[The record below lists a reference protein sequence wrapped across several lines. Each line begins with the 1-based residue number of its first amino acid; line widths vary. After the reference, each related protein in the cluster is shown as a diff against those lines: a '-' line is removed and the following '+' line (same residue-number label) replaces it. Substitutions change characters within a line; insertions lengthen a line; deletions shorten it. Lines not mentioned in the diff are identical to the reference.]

1 MENFFKL
8 YYQYK
13 RKVDALFMVVV
24 GIVLFFLFWFLPPAS
39 SAWDKIMYGT
49 GYVCAALSFVCG
61 LLFLFGLVPHN
72 IQKSYDKAEQIV
84 NDSEKLK
91 QIEKR
96 PAISALQNTLT
107 FFIPVIAIVIL
118 GCIIWEYSWWNIG
131 YLALFMAVYYL
142 SLIHISEPT
151 RPY

>member
-1 MENFFKL
+1 MNMENFFKL

-84 NDSEKLK
+84 NDSGKAQTNREKASY
-91 QIEKR
+91 IC
-96 PAISALQNTLT
+96 
-107 FFIPVIAIVIL
+107 IAKYINLLYSRYSDRNIRLYNL
-118 GCIIWEYSWWNIG
+118 GIFLVEYWI
-131 YLALFMAVYYL
+131 F
-142 SLIHISEPT
+142 SLIHGCIL
-151 RPY
+151 YL

>member
-1 MENFFKL
+1 M
-8 YYQYK
+8 
-13 RKVDALFMVVV
+13 RRAL
-24 GIVLFFLFWFLPPAS
+24 LCLWPS
-39 SAWDKIMYGT
+39 
-49 GYVCAALSFVCG
+49 
-61 LLFLFGLVPHN
+61 FLFGLVPHN

-107 FFIPVIAIVIL
+107 FVIPVIAIVIL

-131 YLALFMAVYYL
+131 YLALFMAVYY
-142 SLIHISEPT
+142 IYKFIKEK
-151 RPY
+151 

>member
-1 MENFFKL
+1 MNMENFFKL

-72 IQKSYDKAEQIV
+72 IQKSYDKAEQII

-131 YLALFMAVYYL
+131 YLALFMAVYY
-142 SLIHISEPT
+142 IYKFIKEK
-151 RPY
+151 